1 MTRPQR
7 PPPGVR
13 GTSRGLGRVRA
24 PARWA
29 IAALALALPIA
40 ALPAAA
46 ASPDE
51 VFRTASASVVVIH
64 VLDSRGQLLATGSG
78 VVIATDRVATN
89 CHVVRP
95 QRLPTTQALLV
106 GGALTFRVA
115 TLERGSA
122 SADVCILHARRLG
135 RPPAAIRAASTVR
148 VGEAVYAIGAPQG
161 LELSLSGGLVS
172 SLRRVRGELYVQTDA
187 AISKGSSGGG
197 LFDRDGR
204 LIGITTFTVQD
215 GQNLNFAIPVERVMQ
230 VAGLPL
236 PGPSAASSGS
246 ASAKPR

>member
-7 PPPGVR
+7 PRAAWAKSRGVR
-13 GTSRGLGRVRA
+13 RVRV
-24 PARWA
+24 PARRA

-40 ALPAAA
+40 WSPARAA
-46 ASPDE
+46 TPDE
-51 VFRTASASVVVIH
+51 VFRVASPSVVVIH

-89 CHVVRP
+89 CHVVRS
-95 QRLPTTQALLV
+95 QQLPTTRVLLV
-106 GGALTFRVA
+106 GGALSFRAA

-135 RPPAAIRAASTVR
+135 RPPAAMRAASTVR
-148 VGEAVYAIGAPQG
+148 VGESVYAIGAPQG

-172 SLRRVRGELYVQTDA
+172 SLRRVKGELYVQTDA

-197 LFDRDGR
+197 LFDREGR
-204 LIGITTFTVQD
+204 LIGITTFTVED
-215 GQNLNFAIPVERVMQ
+215 AQNLNFAIPVERVMQ
-230 VAGLPL
+230 VASLPI
-236 PGPSAASSGS
+236 PGGDGASRGT